1 MKTQK
6 FARSE
11 ASAKKRHITIRPF
24 PEDGFRLPSMQ
35 SLSNPYARQGKIAVV
50 AGMYSGLSGF
60 SGKTMFFPKVDA
72 TYESEATK
80 FIAELKE
87 KNPQLEQQQRD
98 GRALLWDKAPID
110 MDKTAREQDSR
121 VVQQPYV
128 YQNH

>member
-1 MKTQK
+1 
-6 FARSE
+6 
-11 ASAKKRHITIRPF
+11 
-24 PEDGFRLPSMQ
+24 
-35 SLSNPYARQGKIAVV
+35 
-50 AGMYSGLSGF
+50 
-60 SGKTMFFPKVDA
+60 MFFPKVDA